1 MYNNGKITAIV
12 SYLDKRL
19 KDYVGNE
26 YTFNNITLEQCEE
39 IIENLSQDHSEKQLF
54 LIEKSLEAEVELCK
68 QTGFKQTML
77 SMWGSI
83 IISFF
88 VAVCTV
94 LNLNI
99 QIVMNLFGKVVIDN
113 SKNKQEAIDNLNTF
127 IQESFR
133 NLLEKGMTPF
143 FAMSLLVI
151 AIVCYIVHHL
161 YNKKLKKRLIYYS
174 LIKQCVELMKEKP
187 IEEGDKKTQIE
198 EGKVIKES
206 NKNMRAIQNVGLMNK
221 LNSKD

>member
-1 MYNNGKITAIV
+1 
-12 SYLDKRL
+12 
-19 KDYVGNE
+19 
-26 YTFNNITLEQCEE
+26 
-39 IIENLSQDHSEKQLF
+39 
-54 LIEKSLEAEVELCK
+54 
-68 QTGFKQTML
+68 
-77 SMWGSI
+77 
-83 IISFF
+83 
-88 VAVCTV
+88 
-94 LNLNI
+94 
-99 QIVMNLFGKVVIDN
+99 IVMNLFGKVVIDN

-127 IQESFR
+127 IQESFK

-187 IEEGDKKTQIE
+187 IEEGDKKTQIK
-198 EGKVIKES
+198 EGKVIKEL
-206 NKNMRAIQNVGLMNK
+206 NKNMKAIQNVRLMNK